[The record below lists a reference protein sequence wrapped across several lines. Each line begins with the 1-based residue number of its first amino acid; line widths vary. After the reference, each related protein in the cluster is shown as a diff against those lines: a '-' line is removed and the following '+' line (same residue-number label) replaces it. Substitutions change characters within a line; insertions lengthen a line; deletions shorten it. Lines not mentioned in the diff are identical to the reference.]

1 MLKVPLGTI
10 DANEKPLFYK
20 SVIDK
25 RQGQSANFGQSE
37 LTYFSENCVVMSTDS
52 NFYVVV

>member
-20 SVIDK
+20 SAIDE
-25 RQGQSANFGQSE
+25 RQGKSANFGQSE
-37 LTYFSENCVVMSTDS
+37 LTDVSENCVVMGTDT
-52 NFYVVV
+52 NL